1 MQRPGQLLPAGAMFL
16 VTKAASDIVKSSRER
31 GRGKKKEMAKCLYG
45 DGLRILDAS
54 FPWMGKRVLS
64 FLFSL
69 RPSFREYLLFGGSR
83 ACEFL
88 QKAVQRSLGGPTMVR
103 AEFTKGPLEGRAFE
117 CLSSEKYFMLGAH
130 FEAEVQKIM
139 REIVTPG
146 DIVYDV
152 GANVGYMTLLFA
164 TLSGPEGRVLAFEPS
179 PVNFRRLRRNIE
191 LNRERNVDLQ
201 NCAVSDVEGT
211 ALFAEAGSMSRVIPR
226 EFTGKNGASEVRTIR
241 LDDFIYRDGHNPP
254 AVVKI
259 DVEGHAGRCLAGMQ
273 RVLREAKPTLVYELH
288 DPRETDEVSAA
299 LSGFSYRA
307 RGIDACEGFP
317 RRVLAAADSRYCH
330 RST

>member
-1 MQRPGQLLPAGAMFL
+1 MRNPGQLLPAGAMFL

-31 GRGKKKEMAKCLYG
+31 EPREKKEMAKCLYG
-45 DGLRILDAS
+45 DGLRILDPG

-69 RPSFREYLLFGGSR
+69 RPSLREYFLFRSSR
-83 ACEFL
+83 LCRCL
-88 QKAVQRSLGGPTMVR
+88 QKAVQGSLGGPTMVR

-130 FEAEVQKIM
+130 FEAEVQEII

-152 GANVGYMTLLFA
+152 GANIGYMTLLFA

-179 PVNFRRLRRNIE
+179 PVNFRRLRRNVE
-191 LNRERNVDLQ
+191 LNRERNVTLQ
-201 NCAVSDVEGT
+201 NCAVSDAEGA
-211 ALFAEAGSMSRVIPR
+211 ALFAEAGTMSRIIPR
-226 EFTGKNGASEVRTIR
+226 ESTGKNQDLEVRTIR

-273 RVLREAKPTLVYELH
+273 RVLREAKPTLLYELH
-288 DPRETDEVSAA
+288 DPHEADEVSVA
-299 LSGFSYRA
+299 LSGFSYGVTA
-307 RGIDACEGFP
+307 VAPAEGFP
-317 RRVLAAADSRYCH
+317 RRMLATAS
-330 RST
+330 